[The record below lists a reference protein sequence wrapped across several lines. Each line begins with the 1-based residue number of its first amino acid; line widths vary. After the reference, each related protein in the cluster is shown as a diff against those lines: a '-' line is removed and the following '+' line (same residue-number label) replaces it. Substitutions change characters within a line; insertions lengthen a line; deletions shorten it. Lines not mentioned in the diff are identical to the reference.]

1 MCNLFQFYLLS
12 SIEFYQQKPSKVCLW
27 YDKAY
32 PLGTSLCARQNKWES
47 CEIYTFNEIFIVI
60 ATELFFVKVI
70 MIFIISPFS
79 FYNFSFICLQF
90 NLKDNNV
97 SRIQNQNCKEI
108 LLEFAIIFILMT
120 NHLTYSY
127 I

>member
-1 MCNLFQFYLLS
+1 MILH
-12 SIEFYQQKPSKVCLW
+12 IPSGHHYVPGKINEKVAKYIHLM
-27 YDKAY
+27 KVF
-32 PLGTSLCARQNKWES
+32 K
-47 CEIYTFNEIFIVI
+47 VI
-60 ATELFFVKVI
+60 AAELFFVKVI

-108 LLEFAIIFILMT
+108 SLEFANIFILLT